1 MSEPE
6 SPSTSAGGGPAS
18 GGSSGQAPST
28 IEASLRVVV
37 RGRVQGVGFRDFVY
51 MRARFLG
58 LRGYVRNLP
67 DMRSVE
73 VVAEGERGSLE
84 QLLDYLR
91 KGPRGARVHGLD
103 VTWGEPGGR
112 HTTFEVAY

>member
-1 MSEPE
+1 MSEP
-6 SPSTSAGGGPAS
+6 TT
-18 GGSSGQAPST
+18 Q
-28 IEASLRVVV
+28 ASLHIIV

-73 VVAEGERGSLE
+73 VVAEGERYALE
-84 QLLDYLR
+84 QLLDHLR
-91 KGPRGARVHGLD
+91 EGPRGARVDGLD
-103 VTWGEPGGR
+103 VAWGEPTGR
-112 HTTFEVAY
+112 HTTFGVGY